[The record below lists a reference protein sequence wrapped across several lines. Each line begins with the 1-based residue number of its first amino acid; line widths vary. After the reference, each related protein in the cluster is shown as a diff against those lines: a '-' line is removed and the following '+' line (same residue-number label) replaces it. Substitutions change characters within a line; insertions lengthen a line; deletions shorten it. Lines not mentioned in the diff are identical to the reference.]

1 MYVTSTS
8 ILCSTDLTDFT
19 SLLQEPEP
27 KWRSVLDSRGVAIH
41 QLNSIDKTL
50 VVFRAEAVFV
60 GVGIWDLYATIASP
74 GARLVWDKTHD
85 DASLLEDVNELTD
98 LWHMKTKAA
107 WPVS

>member
-1 MYVTSTS
+1 VNSPFIIS
-8 ILCSTDLTDFT
+8 KLISTDFT

-50 VVFRAEAVFV
+50 VVFRAEAVF
-60 GVGIWDLYATIASP
+60 VGIWDLYATIASP